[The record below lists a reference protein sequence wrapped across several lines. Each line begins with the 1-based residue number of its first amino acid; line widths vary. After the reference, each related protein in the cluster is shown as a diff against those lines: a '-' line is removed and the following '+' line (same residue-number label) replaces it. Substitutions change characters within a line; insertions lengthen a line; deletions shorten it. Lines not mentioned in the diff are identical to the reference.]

1 MSHHIAAKF
10 GQVCVPAKFSSS
22 MQILM
27 KSQVPVY
34 LFLNPLEK
42 FNISLLLSPL
52 LIRGSPPPI
61 LNFDNEGVYLLL
73 EGEGASRHAPP
84 LLEHAHAT
92 QRL

>member
-27 KSQVPVY
+27 KSQVY

-73 EGEGASRHAPP
+73 EGEGARSHAPP

-92 QRL
+92 QKL